1 MTHLRTLLA
10 VSCCTAFVACSASDS
25 ITSVPTPA
33 LAAVANSI
41 SIDPATST
49 VVSKSHFALSA
60 RMQDEAGRALG
71 GQPKAWSSSDVSI
84 ATVSASGVVTSH
96 SKGTARIYLASGS
109 KTSYTAVTVLD
120 SGTARRTVSVTPRS
134 ATLEASKTFA
144 LSAIVTNRKGHTIAN
159 FPVTWTSANPAVA
172 TIDTTGKVTG
182 IAPGTVSIV
191 AHAGLNQ
198 ATAELTV
205 IPTKVLLSSG
215 TPTAAP
221 KSAPATAPTSAPT
234 PAPSPTP
241 TPAPAPAPAPLP
253 SSAGTLF
260 SGFSTS
266 SKHWPHIR
274 TMMTDFYY
282 SWTTTEREWAGQHY
296 DYAMSG
302 IGSAWSAANPTVGH
316 LPYTLEWSVIIPS
329 QEPAGIRTAYYAD
342 MVAWYHAHP
351 SLSLESAFLHAA
363 GGSRDSAGR
372 AVVTIWNSRRWMINP
387 ADAGAL
393 QYQVDRYSR
402 IVANEGGAFVDEASS
417 GDMLGRIKNTIE
429 YPTSANFTAPQT
441 AAFAAVKRAMG
452 SKVLMI
458 NTAEYSSDFDR
469 ANAIAAGGV
478 HMEMINNPFT
488 PDMPSRWQWI
498 ESLTS
503 SNVLVDMVTLY
514 ATSSANA
521 MSTIF
526 PKGNYA
532 TSAQRMKMWELAS
545 YYMAVGSTPDQLA
558 LQLENTWDVPYSTVW
573 IRAQEANIGHPLSA
587 RVLASRGTDPLGQ
600 TYVVY
605 TRDMDRALIVA
616 RVNQGWGTH
625 SYLDG
630 SAISIPL
637 PSTDVWLPLMAD
649 GTLGAPVTSVRLRNV
664 EAMILVK
671 KSRI

>member
-1 MTHLRTLLA
+1 
-10 VSCCTAFVACSASDS
+10 
-25 ITSVPTPA
+25 
-33 LAAVANSI
+33 
-41 SIDPATST
+41 
-49 VVSKSHFALSA
+49 
-60 RMQDEAGRALG
+60 
-71 GQPKAWSSSDVSI
+71 
-84 ATVSASGVVTSH
+84 
-96 SKGTARIYLASGS
+96 
-109 KTSYTAVTVLD
+109 
-120 SGTARRTVSVTPRS
+120 
-134 ATLEASKTFA
+134 
-144 LSAIVTNRKGHTIAN
+144 
-159 FPVTWTSANPAVA
+159 
-172 TIDTTGKVTG
+172 
-182 IAPGTVSIV
+182 
-191 AHAGLNQ
+191 
-198 ATAELTV
+198 
-205 IPTKVLLSSG
+205 
-215 TPTAAP
+215 
-221 KSAPATAPTSAPT
+221 
-234 PAPSPTP
+234 
-241 TPAPAPAPAPLP
+241 
-253 SSAGTLF
+253 
-260 SGFSTS
+260 
-266 SKHWPHIR
+266 
-274 TMMTDFYY
+274 MMTDFYY

-302 IGSAWSAANPTVGH
+302 NGSAWRATNPTVGH
-316 LPYTLEWSVIIPS
+316 FPYTLEWSVIIPS
-329 QEPAGIRTAYYAD
+329 QAQAGITTAYYAD

-402 IVANEGGAFVDEASS
+402 IVANEGGAFVDEGAS

-441 AAFAAVKRAMG
+441 AAFAAVKRAIG

-469 ANAIAAGGV
+469 ANAIAAGGA
-478 HMEMINNPFT
+478 HMEMINNPLS
-488 PDMPSRWQWI
+488 PDMPSRWHWI

-514 ATSSANA
+514 ATSSVNA

-545 YYMAVGSTPDQLA
+545 YYMAVSSTPDQLA
-558 LQLENTWDVPYSTVW
+558 LQLENTWNVPYSTVW
-573 IRAQEANIGHPLSA
+573 IRAQEANIGHPIGA
-587 RVLASRGTDPLGQ
+587 RALASRGTDPLGQ
-600 TYVVY
+600 TYAVY

-630 SAISIPL
+630 SAVSIPL